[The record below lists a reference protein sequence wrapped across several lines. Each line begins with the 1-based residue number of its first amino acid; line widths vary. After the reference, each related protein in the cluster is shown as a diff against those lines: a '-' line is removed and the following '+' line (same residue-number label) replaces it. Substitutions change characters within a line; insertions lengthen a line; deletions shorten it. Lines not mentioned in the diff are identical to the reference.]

1 MMTIIT
7 SNIGGEEITL
17 YEEHDRF
24 FMSECI
30 EDEEPH
36 TIRSLTRETKQS
48 VLIVSESTTT
58 SQLHCNQE
66 K

>member
-36 TIRSLTRETKQS
+36 TIRSFDTRDEAISAYRQRIDDYFTAS
-48 VLIVSESTTT
+48 L
-58 SQLHCNQE
+58 
-66 K
+66 